1 MILYILQI
9 NYTEQGLVK
18 SIGYLA
24 EEIEEI
30 IFGFLIHVIK
40 TRLHILFKKEKLF
53 SIGKSFLLH
62 NDKVT
67 H

>member
-1 MILYILQI
+1 MLYILQI
-9 NYTEQGLVK
+9 NYTWQSLVK

-40 TRLHILFKKEKLF
+40 TRLHILFNKDKLF

-62 NDKVT
+62 SDKVT
-67 H
+67 Y